1 MNLRRKNAVAERGS
15 VLMETVLVLPLY
27 IAFFSGIFML
37 GDLESG
43 RNRLTA
49 GDRFAVW
56 ASGNRHAESDDGQV
70 KSAADA
76 AFFPSGEFAE
86 GTGLKSFSSANRKV
100 DFYSVVRGA
109 SELKLVL
116 PVWAVQSRKGAL
128 KFFADIGTSVDEDK
142 WDNISFRAREIDGKY
157 THSVLMR
164 GKYDERD
171 RSGRELAQGAPLW
184 YVEYRTAYVARN
196 GEPNDRPSS
205 PGSAVSVSEYV
216 RNPQYEQWSR

>member
-1 MNLRRKNAVAERGS
+1 MNVQRKNAVAERGS

-37 GDLESG
+37 GDLDSG

-56 ASGNRHAESDDGQV
+56 ASGNRHADGDDDRV
-70 KSAADA
+70 KSDTDA
-76 AFFPSGEFAE
+76 AFFPNGEFAE
-86 GTGLKSFSSANRKV
+86 GTNLKAFSSANRKV

-128 KFFADIGTSVDEDK
+128 KFFADIGTPVDEDK
-142 WDNISFRAREIDGKY
+142 WALAPPVRSLLYSHQFQEIP
-157 THSVLMR
+157 LPLW
-164 GKYDERD
+164 
-171 RSGRELAQGAPLW
+171 RSGRTVLP
-184 YVEYRTAYVARN
+184 
-196 GEPNDRPSS
+196 
-205 PGSAVSVSEYV
+205 
-216 RNPQYEQWSR
+216 